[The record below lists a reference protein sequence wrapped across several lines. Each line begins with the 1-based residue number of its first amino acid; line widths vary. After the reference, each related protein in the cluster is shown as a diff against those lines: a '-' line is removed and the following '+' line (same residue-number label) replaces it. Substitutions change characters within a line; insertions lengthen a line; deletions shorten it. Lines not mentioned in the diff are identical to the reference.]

1 MYAKAKRAA
10 LGCLASSPYRRVAV
24 ADVRRVPE
32 EGYVLMTNIY
42 DISKAEFLGPGTRI
56 VHTWVARRR
65 QKEHP
70 IRDREYTFIS
80 NPTRKRQYEIPARTV
95 ADENYAWAKSRSD

>member
-1 MYAKAKRAA
+1 MYAKAERAA
-10 LGCLASSPYRRVAV
+10 LGCLTSSLYRRVAV

-42 DISKAEFLGPGTRI
+42 DISKAGLLGPGTRM
-56 VHTWVARRR
+56 VHTWIARRR

-70 IRDREYTFIS
+70 VRDREYAFIS
-80 NPTRKRQYEIPARTV
+80 NPTRKR
-95 ADENYAWAKSRSD
+95 